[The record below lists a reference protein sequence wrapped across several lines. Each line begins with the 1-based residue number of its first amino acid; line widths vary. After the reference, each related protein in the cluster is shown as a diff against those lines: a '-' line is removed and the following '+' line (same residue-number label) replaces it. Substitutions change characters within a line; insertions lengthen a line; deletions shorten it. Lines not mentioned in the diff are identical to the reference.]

1 MLRSLVWPLRTEH
14 GVALHHLA
22 YRMHTV
28 TGYFNGIKKNTQY
41 EKKPA
46 YIYYL
51 HTVVPKKMLFQRKK
65 KYFHPFHITAE

>member
-1 MLRSLVWPLRTEH
+1 
-14 GVALHHLA
+14 
-22 YRMHTV
+22 MHTV

-51 HTVVPKKMLFQRKK
+51 HTVVPKKCYFKEKK
-65 KYFHPFHITAE
+65 NIFTRFTSQQSDTSFPFKEKKNGNDEEEV